1 MTELEKVARF
11 IAQYRT
17 VIAKSSVEKINMGI
31 CWLGLEGSKVV
42 AEQLRAMKS
51 KIEEVAN
58 NEDIRYAELME
69 QNVLAQLQAI
79 QGVKSVHLYADEKGQ
94 EYLGVDMQAYYLY
107 NGRIYDAGYWKWYV
121 PMANATNNIVSPCFV
136 DTCHLEDGTVFHDN
150 EASLRGMF
158 VGIGEMDSAHPL
170 YSDCNGFCFGTMA
183 RDIDNY
189 IKVGDFVSAF
199 QLVSLCLHHVNE
211 CDRDKIPFRF
221 KQIEGVKI
229 RDMAEYFGLSE
240 EEVAKIETMLDE
252 AEKGKQLAKEL
263 YGRGDD
269 DV

>member
-31 CWLGLEGSKVV
+31 RCLGLEESTVV
-42 AEQLRAMKS
+42 AERLRAMKS
-51 KIEEVAN
+51 KIEEVAY
-58 NEDIRYAELME
+58 NEDTRYAELIE
-69 QNVLAQLQAI
+69 QNVLVQLQAI
-79 QGVKSVHLYADEKGQ
+79 RGVKSVSLCTNEKGR
-94 EYLGVDMQAYYLY
+94 EHLEVGMQAYYLY
-107 NGRIYDAGYWKWYV
+107 NGYIYDAGYWKWYIH
-121 PMANATNNIVSPCFV
+121 MADAINNIASPCFIDV
-136 DTCHLEDGTVFHDN
+136 DHLEDGTTFFN
-150 EASLRGMF
+150 GEALLCGML
-158 VGIGEMDSAHPL
+158 VDTEEIDAVHPL
-170 YSDCNGFCFGTMA
+170 YHDCNGFCFGAMA

-221 KQIEGVKI
+221 KRIEGVKI